1 MTPEL
6 LLGQLLKTAG
16 NIRGRKKLQKIV
28 HLLQTLRGVRFGYS
42 FQFSFFG
49 PYSADL
55 KADMDQLTR
64 EGLINETSSNTST
77 GQPTYSFSLSEAM
90 DKLLEDVR
98 AGSPSTWADLAL
110 KLNSKSAQELEG
122 ISTIVFLE
130 RMGWADEAL
139 VEQFRT
145 LKPRLAENFHAFLT
159 EAEVLKAA

>member
-16 NIRGRKKLQKIV
+16 DIRGRKKLQKIV

-55 KADMDQLTR
+55 KADIDQLTL
-64 EGLINETSSNTST
+64 EGLVNEMPDTTST
-77 GQPTYSFSLSEAM
+77 GLSTFTFSLAPSME
-90 DKLLEDVR
+90 KLLEDVR
-98 AGSPSTWADLAL
+98 AESPSGWDDMAV
-110 KLNSKSAQELEG
+110 KLNAKSAQDLEG

-130 RMGWADEAL
+130 RMGWAGEAL
-139 VEQFRT
+139 AEQFRT
-145 LKPRLAENFHAFLT
+145 LKPRLAENFHAFLS
-159 EAEVLKAA
+159 EAEALKAA

>member
-28 HLLQTLRGVRFGYS
+28 HLLQSLRGVRFGYS

-64 EGLINETSSNTST
+64 EGLINETPSSTST
-77 GQPTYSFSLSEAM
+77 GLTTFDFSLSGAM
-90 DKLLEDVR
+90 EKLLEDVH
-98 AGSPSTWADLAL
+98 AASPSGWDDLAV
-110 KLNSKSAQELEG
+110 KLNAKSAQDLEG

-130 RMGWADEAL
+130 RMGWAGEAL
-139 VEQFRT
+139 EDQFRT

-159 EAEVLKAA
+159 EAEALKAA

>member
-6 LLGQLLKTAG
+6 LLGQLLKATG

-28 HLLQTLRGVRFGYS
+28 HLLQSLCGVRFGYS

-64 EGLINETSSNTST
+64 EGLVNETPSNTST
-77 GQPTYSFSLSEAM
+77 GLSTFDFSLSGAM
-90 DKLLEDVR
+90 ERLLEEVN
-98 AGSPSTWADLAL
+98 AESPTGWADLAVT
-110 KLNSKSAQELEG
+110 LNSKSAQELEG

-130 RMGWADEAL
+130 CVGWFGDAL
-139 VEQFRT
+139 QEQFRV
-145 LKPRLAENFHAFLT
+145 LKPRLADNFEVYLN
-159 EAEVLKAA
+159 EAADLRAA